1 MLLNVKSL
9 VNFSGLVLGAGMLLC
24 YPAFADNKL
33 AIIQSDE
40 KVSPIDNDEAGL
52 EKTLEQNFSPEDR
65 ARLRKAL
72 SDYAKNTDPEHKLI
86 EQKRQ
91 AMKDSI
97 AQRFSECDQDND
109 DSLDRKEATLCLPQ
123 VARHF
128 SYVDVDEDNLITLEE
143 LELAQ
148 AKSVERRKAAEAK
161 IEAQRIQDAEEEIK
175 NKSKIK
181 AVSDNKQASNTR
193 KRPI

>member
-1 MLLNVKSL
+1 V
-9 VNFSGLVLGAGMLLC
+9 
-24 YPAFADNKL
+24 YADNKL
-33 AIIQSDE
+33 AIIQPDE
-40 KVSPIDNDEAGL
+40 KLSPLDNDEVGL
-52 EKTLEQNFSPEDR
+52 EQTLEQNFSPEDR

-72 SDYAKNTDPEHKLI
+72 ADYSKNTDPEHNLI
-86 EQKRQ
+86 EQKRK
-91 AMKDSI
+91 AMNDSI

-109 DSLDRKEATLCLPQ
+109 ESLDRKEATLCLPQ

-148 AKSVERRKAAEAK
+148 AKSIERRKAAEAK
-161 IEAQRIQDAEEEIK
+161 IEAHRIQEAEEEIK

-181 AVSDNKQASNTR
+181 AVSDSKQATNNR